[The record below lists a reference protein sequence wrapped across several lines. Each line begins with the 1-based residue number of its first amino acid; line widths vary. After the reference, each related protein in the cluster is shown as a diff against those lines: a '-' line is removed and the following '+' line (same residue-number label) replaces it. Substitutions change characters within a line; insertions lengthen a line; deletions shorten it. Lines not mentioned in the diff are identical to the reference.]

1 MKDKKKKETVLIVE
15 DDTSLAQGLKM
26 NLSFEGYDVMVATDG
41 EEGLELALN
50 TKPDLIVLDL
60 MLPRLSGLEV
70 LQALRD
76 EELEMQILI
85 LSALGQEGDKVRGL
99 QLGADDYMTKPFG
112 LKEFLARVDS
122 ALRRPRKERAARR
135 EVSIEFGDVV
145 VWPERFVVE
154 KKGAPVHL
162 TAKEF
167 SFLLELVE
175 HPERPFT
182 RDMLLKNVWG
192 YDYEGTE
199 RTVDNFMRSLRRKL
213 ERRPRRPKHLVT
225 VHGVGYMF
233 KP

>member
-1 MKDKKKKETVLIVE
+1 MKGEKKKETVLIVE

-26 NLSFEGYDVMVATDG
+26 NLSYEGYEVLVATDG
-41 EEGLELALN
+41 ETGLALALN
-50 TKPDLIVLDL
+50 RRPDLIVLDL
-60 MLPRLSGLEV
+60 MLPQLSGLEV
-70 LQALRD
+70 LEALRD

-135 EVSIEFGDVV
+135 EVSIEFGEVV
-145 VWPERFVVE
+145 VWPERLVVE
-154 KKGAPVHL
+154 KRGAPVHL

-213 ERRPRRPKHLVT
+213 ERRPKRPKHLVT